1 MDDNSQV
8 SKEKSS
14 SEPLPKGMIRAFLN
28 GGNFALPGLQLS
40 VGKSITLAFAD
51 LVGGGF
57 KNKVAMVVKEEYL
70 GMEIDIP
77 EMAHLEIMVG
87 GVLYND
93 VKGKVKVER
102 VPSPSAKFKGTAD
115 VEFNGGKNK
124 FTGVAFD
131 LSDE

>member
-14 SEPLPKGMIRAFLN
+14 SVPLPKGMIRGFLN
-28 GGNFALPGLQLS
+28 GGNFALPGLQLR
-40 VGKSITLAFAD
+40 VGNSITLAFAD

-70 GMEIDIP
+70 GVENDIP
-77 EMAHLEIMVG
+77 GMAHLEIMVG
-87 GVLYND
+87 EILYND

-102 VPSPSAKFKGTAD
+102 VPSPVAKFKGTAEI
-115 VEFNGGKNK
+115 EFDDGKK
-124 FTGVAFD
+124 EFKCSFD
-131 LSDE
+131 LSEE